1 MKVLWKIKCF
11 NVLYKNEFYPL
22 LYQKNKKFT
31 EDICSKIK
39 NFKEKKKPHR
49 KKREKANTI
58 LKEAQS
64 YSKKWHK

>member
-11 NVLYKNEFYPL
+11 TVLYKNEFYPL

-31 EDICSKIK
+31 EDICIKIN
-39 NFKEKKKPHR
+39 NFKEGEKNSQKKIE
-49 KKREKANTI
+49 KRNTI

-64 YSKKWHK
+64 